1 MGSPR
6 VTMGTGTPK
15 RERGWA
21 PQQHLHHLARLR
33 AAVEKDEQNQTKPQR
48 NVMKPEAG
56 RGWRVLAGRRGST
69 DTVAQPQATL
79 CLLSPWGGFHNE
91 NDYLLF
97 LPWK

>member
-1 MGSPR
+1 
-6 VTMGTGTPK
+6 
-15 RERGWA
+15 
-21 PQQHLHHLARLR
+21 
-33 AAVEKDEQNQTKPQR
+33 
-48 NVMKPEAG
+48 MKPEAG